1 MYNVFLNVVKILSL
15 WVWWVYEFLY
25 MYYEFIGCFYRI
37 ELIIY
42 MNFEIK
48 VSEKMSKSEKWYGFV
63 LLVCL

>member
-25 MYYEFIGCFYRI
+25 MYYEFIGYFYKI

-48 VSEKMSKSEKWYGFV
+48 VSEKKSKSEKWYGFV

>member
-15 WVWWVYEFLY
+15 WVWWVYDFLY
-25 MYYEFIGCFYRI
+25 MYYEFIGYFYRI

-48 VSEKMSKSEKWYGFV
+48 VSEKMSKSE